1 MWTLRM
7 RTETL
12 IMMVLFLGFV
22 WGGFIFFIYL
32 AIKKNKAKRDLLEE

>member
-1 MWTLRM
+1 MRM
-7 RTETL
+7 ETL

-22 WGGFIFFIYL
+22 WGGFIYFINL